1 MLECIYRFTVMRKIY
16 FVIIFYFLWG
26 GHSSIA
32 AAPETQELIPALNT
46 QQVIQKEAKKSQ
58 RSVDALDDETQE
70 LLTQYRLVSKVLDD
84 LEAYNSQM
92 RSLLADQR
100 TEMAAVERQLDEI
113 EVTKRGIV
121 PLLERMVEVLE
132 HFIALDAPFLP
143 KERGMRV
150 AELREMLSRADVA
163 LPEKYRRI
171 LEAYRIETEYGHT
184 IEAYRGELHQQE
196 VVRTVEFL
204 RLGRT
209 ALYYLSFDAKTAG
222 YWDRQEKRWK
232 PLPERLHE
240 SVVQGL
246 RIAKKQAPPDLIN
259 LPISAP
265 QTPP

>member
-1 MLECIYRFTVMRKIY
+1 MRKIW
-16 FVIIFYFLWG
+16 FVIILYLLWG
-26 GHSSIA
+26 GHLSVA
-32 AAPETQELIPALNT
+32 AAPEAQGLNPALNT
-46 QQVIQKEAKKSQ
+46 QQVIQKESKKSQ
-58 RSVDALDDETQE
+58 QTVDALDDETQE
-70 LLTQYRLVSKVLDD
+70 LLAQYRLVNKALDD
-84 LEAYNSQM
+84 LVTYNAQM
-92 RSLLADQR
+92 RRLLADQR

-121 PLLERMVEVLE
+121 PLLEHMVAVLE
-132 HFIALDAPFLP
+132 RFIALDTPFLP

-150 AELREMLSRADVA
+150 AELREMLNRADVA

-184 IEAYRGELHQQE
+184 IEAYSGELHQQE
-196 VVRTVEFL
+196 DIRTVEFL

-222 YWDRQEKRWK
+222 YWDRQEKRWQF
-232 PLPERLHE
+232 LPERFRE
-240 SVVQGL
+240 SIAQGL
-246 RIAKKQAPPDLIN
+246 RIAKKQAPPDLIR